1 MEPVPFVTRLFLAW
15 VVYFKVLFDG
25 AFAAKVSALGEGRE
39 LGLAEGT
46 KKLAAGARKEE
57 RDGEDEAKVE
67 ADVKAKVDAEVE
79 AKVEAEVKARVAEVT
94 ARFEAEAK
102 AKAEEDV
109 KVAAAREPDFSPAL
123 QLLSLLQREG
133 RLVDFLTEDLAGA
146 ADADIGAAARVVH
159 DGCMKALKEHVVLE
173 PIRSEEEGSRIT
185 LQEGFDARSVKLT
198 GNVQGKA
205 PFTGSLRH
213 KGWRAKKITLPT
225 AVLGHDAA
233 ILAQAEL
240 EL

>member
-57 RDGEDEAKVE
+57 RDGED
-67 ADVKAKVDAEVE
+67 E

>member
-1 MEPVPFVTRLFLAW
+1 VEPVPFFARLFMAW

-25 AFAAKVSALGEGRE
+25 VFAAKVAALGKGRE
-39 LGLAEGT
+39 LAPLEDDAP
-46 KKLAAGARKEE
+46 KKLAPRKQ
-57 RDGEDEAKVE
+57 DDEDDDSVKVAAKAKIDAE
-67 ADVKAKVDAEVE
+67 VKAKVDAAVTKAEAE
-79 AKVEAEVKARVAEVT
+79 MKAKVEAEMK
-94 ARFEAEAK
+94 K
-102 AKAEEDV
+102 
-109 KVAAAREPDFSPAL
+109 EPDFSAAL

-133 RLVDFLTEDLAGA
+133 RLVDFLEEDIAGA

-159 DGCMKALKEHVVLE
+159 QGCRKALHEHVELL
-173 PIRSEEEGSRIT
+173 PIREEEEGAKLT
-185 LQEGFDARSVKLT
+185 LQEGFDASSVKLT

-205 PFTGSLRH
+205 PYTGSLRH

-225 AVLGHDAA
+225 AVAGHDAT